1 MLSLAGSCGGNLGQ
15 CFNGFLN
22 SFSDHLYDLNGV
34 KAQIGMRIVKTQA
47 EVEEAKLKGETVFLV
62 KDDGVYINGSFSNAS
77 GNVYFKGENVA
88 EVIKN
93 AKLGYDGV
101 NGIPINAWEGII
113 LDMSHIEL
121 DNSLMS
127 HQSWRNYNFY
137 MEAELALLQDIGYN
151 FDRKLYYGDSIYE
164 SNLLNW
170 QSDHGYYARK
180 DGKWLIG
187 EYNPTEYGV
196 GLHIYGKNNIATQS
210 HDILS
215 SGVAASGIR
224 IDGSNNQLIIAND
237 TKVHTLGDY
246 SNALLIAYGK
256 DHVIEHNGELKAIG
270 KDGELK
276 ATGKEGIA
284 INIDF
289 GDNTL
294 GNAEE
299 YRGSYIHQMSGN
311 NQDDLA
317 EYNLDGA
324 LVKSLNLNASSST
337 IGSLASIYI

>member
-1 MLSLAGSCGGNLGQ
+1 MGQ

-187 EYNPTEYGV
+187 EY
-196 GLHIYGKNNIATQS
+196 
-210 HDILS
+210 
-215 SGVAASGIR
+215 
-224 IDGSNNQLIIAND
+224 
-237 TKVHTLGDY
+237 
-246 SNALLIAYGK
+246 
-256 DHVIEHNGELKAIG
+256 
-270 KDGELK
+270 
-276 ATGKEGIA
+276 
-284 INIDF
+284 
-289 GDNTL
+289 
-294 GNAEE
+294 
-299 YRGSYIHQMSGN
+299 
-311 NQDDLA
+311 
-317 EYNLDGA
+317 
-324 LVKSLNLNASSST
+324 
-337 IGSLASIYI
+337 

>member
-256 DHVIEHNGELKAIG
+256 DHVIEHNGELKA
-270 KDGELK
+270 
-276 ATGKEGIA
+276 TGKEGIA
-284 INIDF
+284 INIDL
-289 GDNTL
+289 GITL
-294 GNAEE
+294 
-299 YRGSYIHQMSGN
+299 
-311 NQDDLA
+311 
-317 EYNLDGA
+317 
-324 LVKSLNLNASSST
+324 
-337 IGSLASIYI
+337 